1 VQNLS
6 ALRLEHARL
15 MEEHGANTALLRRRE
30 AELSNVDKIASE
42 AREAVDVLQA
52 EVQTLR
58 EKVVR
63 REQRAQLAER
73 EASFLQALVVR
84 VWVSNQRR
92 NDLSPILGQ
101 LHC

>member
-1 VQNLS
+1 
-6 ALRLEHARL
+6 

-42 AREAVDVLQA
+42 AREAVDVLKA

-63 REQRAQLAER
+63 REQRTQLAER

-84 VWVSNQRR
+84 VRAPNQRR
-92 NDLSPILGQ
+92 NDLSPISGQ